1 MPLKHPQIVD
11 TKAVCCVVA
20 DGPRDMNQSAQ
31 FQAIRVEAAI
41 MIRGSSFK
49 ARNCSAV
56 IMSVSPFLKVDICKT
71 WP

>member
-41 MIRGSSFK
+41 IIRGSSFK
-49 ARNCSAV
+49 AKNCSAV
-56 IMSVSPFLKVDICKT
+56 IMSVSLSLEERIGKT
-71 WP
+71 WL

>member
-20 DGPRDMNQSAQ
+20 AGPNDINQSAQ
-31 FQAIRVEAAI
+31 FQAIKVEAAI

-56 IMSVSPFLKVDICKT
+56 IMSVSPSSEERIGKT
-71 WP
+71 WL